1 MTEQKKDVILKFRV
15 SGLESD
21 ALDKYVTENSTTRS
35 KVLRNEFQNFLK
47 KIKKDVATA
56 K

>member
-15 SGLESD
+15 SGSESD
-21 ALDKYVTENSTTRS
+21 ALDRYVTENNTTRS
-35 KVLRNEFQNFLK
+35 KVLRNELQDFLQ